1 MSQGELRTLT
11 FTLTD
16 RTSARQT
23 PRIPTRGEA
32 APDRPSPGPRAC
44 AEASDT
50 KGKGHPLLTRQA
62 HRQAWPCHRTGGG
75 RESSSLLPAARPPLP
90 SLPGSLTA
98 NCCCLSTRT
107 PHPRPPPQAPFSEAS
122 SHMGS
127 CPPNHST
134 GQGAQQ
140 FSVLLGDTPGGPWG
154 HPSSVGSKLCDGC
167 CQVSTPAPLGHRP
180 ASRGQLSPGCP
191 LKAPGASWL
200 PRRCHRRPGRRATAP
215 GKPTARHSRGT
226 ACWLCPQEEPA
237 P

>member
-1 MSQGELRTLT
+1 MSLCGSLRHKGQ
-11 FTLTD
+11 
-16 RTSARQT
+16 RPPT
-23 PRIPTRGEA
+23 PH
-32 APDRPSPGPRAC
+32 SPGPQTGLALSQDRWRQGEQQPPPC
-44 AEASDT
+44 SMAST
-50 KGKGHPLLTRQA
+50 AQPA
-62 HRQAWPCHRTGGG
+62 
-75 RESSSLLPAARPPLP
+75 REPDRKLLLPEHKDPP
-90 SLPGSLTA
+90 
-98 NCCCLSTRT
+98 T
-107 PHPRPPPQAPFSEAS
+107 PNLRPQAPFSEAS

-226 ACWLCPQEEPA
+226 ACWLCPQEEPV